1 MSADNKRKTNFEAAG
16 CSWDLLRQLY
26 IYPCR

>member
-16 CSWDLLRQLY
+16 CS
-26 IYPCR
+26 